1 MIFQT
6 EISKF
11 KNSRSKIMINLIL
24 LLIGL
29 GLVVLGADRLVNG
42 ASSIARRAGISEFVI
57 GLTIVGFGT
66 SCPELVVSLT
76 GAIEGNS
83 DISVG
88 NVVGSNIFNA
98 LFILG
103 LTALVLPV
111 GMIDKNRRIDIPITL
126 VVTILL
132 VVLGITGSMSG
143 PVISRWEGVV
153 MLLVFSVYL
162 FYCFKSDSK
171 DEFSETQQA
180 TLSFP
185 KAIALTLTGLAG
197 LIFGGDLF
205 VDSATA
211 LARQI
216 GVSDK
221 FIAVTIL
228 AGGTSL
234 PELATSL
241 TAAIK
246 GKEQLALGNILG
258 SNVFNA
264 MLILGLSS
272 IITPLSFASMTVVDI
287 AALVLSSVLLLIWAY
302 TGRRNRIDRRE
313 GAAMLLCY
321 VAYNVF
327 LFSRL

>member
-1 MIFQT
+1 MV
-6 EISKF
+6 
-11 KNSRSKIMINLIL
+11 NIL
-24 LLIGL
+24 LLLVGL
-29 GLVVLGADRLVNG
+29 GLVVLGADWLVNG

-66 SCPELVVSLT
+66 SCPELVVSLS

-88 NVVGSNIFNA
+88 NVVGSNIFNV

-103 LTALVLPV
+103 LTAMVLPV
-111 GMIDKNRRIDIPITL
+111 GMTDKNRRIDIPITL
-126 VVTILL
+126 GVTILL
-132 VVLGITGSMSG
+132 VILGITGSMSG
-143 PVISRWEGVV
+143 PVISRWEGVL
-153 MLLVFSVYL
+153 MLLVFSAYL

-171 DEFSETQQA
+171 DEFSEMQQA
-180 TLSFP
+180 TLSIT
-185 KAIALTLTGLAG
+185 KSIALTLTGLAG

-241 TAAIK
+241 VAAIK

-264 MLILGLSS
+264 MMILGLSS
-272 IITPLSFASMTVVDI
+272 VITPLSFASMTIVDI
-287 AALVLSSVLLLIWAY
+287 ITLVLSAVLLLIWAY
-302 TGRRNRIDRRE
+302 TGRKNRIDRRE

>member
-1 MIFQT
+1 MV
-6 EISKF
+6 
-11 KNSRSKIMINLIL
+11 NIL
-24 LLIGL
+24 LLLVGL
-29 GLVVLGADRLVNG
+29 GLVVLGADWLVNG
-42 ASSIARRAGISEFVI
+42 ASSIARRTGISEFVI

-66 SCPELVVSLT
+66 SCPELVVSLS

-88 NVVGSNIFNA
+88 NVVGSNIFNV

-103 LTALVLPV
+103 LTAMVLPV
-111 GMIDKNRRIDIPITL
+111 GMTDKNRRIDIPITL
-126 VVTILL
+126 GVTILL
-132 VVLGITGSMSG
+132 VILGITGSMSG
-143 PVISRWEGVV
+143 PGISRWEGVL
-153 MLLVFSVYL
+153 MLLVFSAYL

-171 DEFSETQQA
+171 DEFSETQRA
-180 TLSFP
+180 TLSIT
-185 KAIALTLTGLAG
+185 KSIALTLTGLAG

-241 TAAIK
+241 VAAIK

-264 MLILGLSS
+264 MMILGLSS
-272 IITPLSFASMTVVDI
+272 VITPLSFASMTIVDI
-287 AALVLSSVLLLIWAY
+287 ITLVLSAVLLLIWAY
-302 TGRRNRIDRRE
+302 TGRKNRIDRRE

>member
-1 MIFQT
+1 M
-6 EISKF
+6 
-11 KNSRSKIMINLIL
+11 NLIL
-24 LLIGL
+24 LLVGL
-29 GLVVLGADRLVNG
+29 GLVVLGADWLVNG

-88 NVVGSNIFNA
+88 NVVGSNIFNV

-103 LTALVLPV
+103 LTAMVLPV
-111 GMIDKNRRIDIPITL
+111 GMTDKNRRIDIPITL
-126 VVTILL
+126 GVTILL
-132 VVLGITGSMSG
+132 VILGITGSMSG
-143 PVISRWEGVV
+143 PVISRWEGVL
-153 MLLVFSVYL
+153 MLLVFSAYL

-171 DEFSETQQA
+171 DEFSETQRA
-180 TLSFP
+180 TLSIT
-185 KAIALTLTGLAG
+185 KSIALTLTGLAG

-241 TAAIK
+241 VAAIK

-264 MLILGLSS
+264 MMILGLSS
-272 IITPLSFASMTVVDI
+272 VITPLSFASMTIVDI
-287 AALVLSSVLLLIWAY
+287 ITLVLSAVLLLIWAY
-302 TGRRNRIDRRE
+302 TGRKNRIDRRE

>member
-1 MIFQT
+1 MV
-6 EISKF
+6 
-11 KNSRSKIMINLIL
+11 NIL
-24 LLIGL
+24 LLLVGL
-29 GLVVLGADRLVNG
+29 GLVVLGADWLVNG

-66 SCPELVVSLT
+66 SCPELVVSLS

-88 NVVGSNIFNA
+88 NVVGSNIFNV

-103 LTALVLPV
+103 LTAMVLPV
-111 GMIDKNRRIDIPITL
+111 GMTDKNRRIDIPITL
-126 VVTILL
+126 GVTILL
-132 VVLGITGSMSG
+132 IILGITGSMSG
-143 PVISRWEGVV
+143 PVISRWEGVL
-153 MLLVFSVYL
+153 MLLVFSAYL

-171 DEFSETQQA
+171 DEFSETQRA
-180 TLSFP
+180 TLSIT
-185 KAIALTLTGLAG
+185 KSIALTLTGLAG

-241 TAAIK
+241 VAAIK

-264 MLILGLSS
+264 MMILGLSS
-272 IITPLSFASMTVVDI
+272 VITPLSFASMTIVDI
-287 AALVLSSVLLLIWAY
+287 ITLVLSAVLLLIWAY
-302 TGRRNRIDRRE
+302 TGRKNRIDRRE

-321 VAYNVF
+321 FAYNVF

>member
-1 MIFQT
+1 MV
-6 EISKF
+6 
-11 KNSRSKIMINLIL
+11 NIL
-24 LLIGL
+24 LLLVGL
-29 GLVVLGADRLVNG
+29 GLVVLGADWLVNG

-66 SCPELVVSLT
+66 SCPELVVSLS

-88 NVVGSNIFNA
+88 NVVGSNIFNV

-103 LTALVLPV
+103 LTAMVLPV
-111 GMIDKNRRIDIPITL
+111 GMTDKNRRIDIPITL
-126 VVTILL
+126 GVTILL
-132 VVLGITGSMSG
+132 VILGITGSMSR
-143 PVISRWEGVV
+143 PVISRWEGVL
-153 MLLVFSVYL
+153 MLLVFSAYL

-180 TLSFP
+180 TLSIT
-185 KAIALTLTGLAG
+185 KSIALTLTGLAG

-241 TAAIK
+241 VAAIK

-272 IITPLSFASMTVVDI
+272 VITPLSFASMTIVDI
-287 AALVLSSVLLLIWAY
+287 ITLVLSAVLLLIWAY
-302 TGRRNRIDRRE
+302 TGRKNRIDRRE

>member
-1 MIFQT
+1 
-6 EISKF
+6 
-11 KNSRSKIMINLIL
+11 MINLIL

-29 GLVVLGADRLVNG
+29 GLVVLGADWLVNG
-42 ASSIARRAGISEFVI
+42 ASSIARRADISEFVI

-111 GMIDKNRRIDIPITL
+111 GMTDKNRRIDIPITL

-143 PVISRWEGVV
+143 PVISRWEGVM

-180 TLSFP
+180 ILSFP

-241 TAAIK
+241 TAAIR

-264 MLILGLSS
+264 VLILGLSS

-302 TGRRNRIDRRE
+302 TGRRNRIDRWE
-313 GAAMLLCY
+313 GTAMLLCY

>member
-1 MIFQT
+1 MV
-6 EISKF
+6 
-11 KNSRSKIMINLIL
+11 NIL
-24 LLIGL
+24 LLLVGL
-29 GLVVLGADRLVNG
+29 GLVVLGADWLVNG

-66 SCPELVVSLT
+66 SCPELVVSLS

-88 NVVGSNIFNA
+88 NVVGSNIFNV

-103 LTALVLPV
+103 LTAMVLPV
-111 GMIDKNRRIDIPITL
+111 GMTDKNRRIDIPITL
-126 VVTILL
+126 GVTILL
-132 VVLGITGSMSG
+132 VILGITGSMSG
-143 PVISRWEGVV
+143 PVISRWEGVL
-153 MLLVFSVYL
+153 MLLVFSAYL

-171 DEFSETQQA
+171 DEFSETQRA
-180 TLSFP
+180 TLSIT
-185 KAIALTLTGLAG
+185 KSIALTLTGLAG

-241 TAAIK
+241 VAAIK
-246 GKEQLALGNILG
+246 GKGQLALGNILG

-264 MLILGLSS
+264 MMILGLSS
-272 IITPLSFASMTVVDI
+272 VITPLSFASMTVVDI
-287 AALVLSSVLLLIWAY
+287 ITLVLSAVLLLIWAY
-302 TGRRNRIDRRE
+302 TGRKNRIDRRE

>member
-1 MIFQT
+1 MV
-6 EISKF
+6 
-11 KNSRSKIMINLIL
+11 NIL
-24 LLIGL
+24 LLLVGL
-29 GLVVLGADRLVNG
+29 GLVVLGADWLVNG

-88 NVVGSNIFNA
+88 NVVGSNIFNV

-103 LTALVLPV
+103 LTAMVLPV
-111 GMIDKNRRIDIPITL
+111 GMTDKNRRIDIPITL
-126 VVTILL
+126 GVTILL
-132 VVLGITGSMSG
+132 IILGITGSMSG
-143 PVISRWEGVV
+143 PGISRWEGVL
-153 MLLVFSVYL
+153 MLLVFSVYF

-180 TLSFP
+180 TLSIT
-185 KAIALTLTGLAG
+185 KSIALTLTGLAG

-241 TAAIK
+241 VAAIK

-264 MLILGLSS
+264 MMILGLSS
-272 IITPLSFASMTVVDI
+272 VITPLSFASMTIVDI
-287 AALVLSSVLLLIWAY
+287 ITLVLSAVLLLIWAY
-302 TGRRNRIDRRE
+302 TGRKNRIDRRE

>member
-1 MIFQT
+1 M
-6 EISKF
+6 
-11 KNSRSKIMINLIL
+11 NLIL
-24 LLIGL
+24 LLVGL
-29 GLVVLGADRLVNG
+29 GLVVLGADWLVNG

-88 NVVGSNIFNA
+88 NVVGSNIFNV

-103 LTALVLPV
+103 LTAMVLPV
-111 GMIDKNRRIDIPITL
+111 GMTDKNRRIDIPITL
-126 VVTILL
+126 GVTILL
-132 VVLGITGSMSG
+132 VILGITGSMSG
-143 PVISRWEGVV
+143 PVISRWEGVL

-180 TLSFP
+180 TLSIT
-185 KAIALTLTGLAG
+185 KSIALTLTGLAG

-241 TAAIK
+241 VAAIK

-264 MLILGLSS
+264 MMILGLSS
-272 IITPLSFASMTVVDI
+272 VITPLSFASMTIVDI
-287 AALVLSSVLLLIWAY
+287 ITLVLSAVLLLIWAY
-302 TGRRNRIDRRE
+302 TGRKNRIDRRE

>member
-1 MIFQT
+1 M
-6 EISKF
+6 
-11 KNSRSKIMINLIL
+11 NLIL

-29 GLVVLGADRLVNG
+29 GLVVLGADWLVNG

-111 GMIDKNRRIDIPITL
+111 GMTDKNRRIDIPITL
-126 VVTILL
+126 AVTILL

-171 DEFSETQQA
+171 DEFPETQQA

-241 TAAIK
+241 TAAIR

-272 IITPLSFASMTVVDI
+272 IITPLSFASMTIVDI

-302 TGRRNRIDRRE
+302 TGRRNMIDRWE
-313 GAAMLLCY
+313 SAAMLLCY